1 MVRPKVPSAQLL
13 GPAAPSSQYP
23 SSALSFLNKKVTK
36 FAQDFKDAGDQIKKW
51 RAQLNTIK
59 ADMTTAQATGTA
71 GAPRITA
78 EVPPHLL
85 RLARAR
91 LDQALAVGN
100 EGAGTVVATGD
111 GDMAKA
117 LMGQRVACVPGT
129 AYSQYAIA
137 DASMCLPLGDHSAED
152 GASSFVNPMTALGFA
167 ENAKMDGQEA
177 ILHTVGASNLGQ
189 MLVKIC
195 QEDGLGLVNIV
206 RKSDQVDLL
215 KDLGA
220 KHIVNSADGDFMDQ
234 LKSAIDETNA
244 FYGFDPIG
252 GGKMV
257 DSCFKAMEQVASK
270 KMSEYSRYGSNQQK
284 RMFIY
289 GRLDMGPTTLT
300 PSYGFGWTLSGW
312 LLTPF
317 LQMAGGETV
326 ARMRKRVLD
335 NLTTTFAS
343 SYKSKVDLE
352 GMLTKEA
359 ILDYRQMKTGEKYL
373 VMPNG

>member
-1 MVRPKVPSAQLL
+1 MTTTGKQLFTTL
-13 GPAAPSSQYP
+13 TSDGTLTVEIANSEFPDPTGNQVLVKMEAAPINP
-23 SSALSFLNKKVTK
+23 SDLAILTGAADFENAEYSPGKVVAK
-36 FAQDFKDAGDQIKKW
+36 MPEPFNSGQ
-51 RAQLNTIK
+51 K
-59 ADMTTAQATGTA
+59 ARHGQ
-71 GAPRITA
+71 
-78 EVPPHLL
+78 
-85 RLARAR
+85 RLPA
-91 LDQALAVGN
+91 GN

-111 GDMAKA
+111 SDMAKA

-195 QEDGLGLVNIV
+195 QEDDLGLVNIV

-220 KHIVNSADGDFMDQ
+220 KHIVNSADDDFMDQ

-352 GMLTKEA
+352 GMLTKDA

>member
-1 MVRPKVPSAQLL
+1 MTTTGKQLFTTL
-13 GPAAPSSQYP
+13 TSDGTLTVEIVNSEFPDPTGNQVLVKMEAAPINP
-23 SSALSFLNKKVTK
+23 SDLAILTGAADFENAEYSPGKVVAK
-36 FAQDFKDAGDQIKKW
+36 MPEPFNSGQ
-51 RAQLNTIK
+51 K
-59 ADMTTAQATGTA
+59 ARHGQ
-71 GAPRITA
+71 
-78 EVPPHLL
+78 
-85 RLARAR
+85 RLPA
-91 LDQALAVGN
+91 GN

-111 GDMAKA
+111 SDMAKA

-195 QEDGLGLVNIV
+195 REDGLGLVNIV

-220 KHIVNSADGDFMDQ
+220 KHIVNSADDDFMDQ